1 MDPEI
6 DALKR
11 ELQTL
16 QASYEAGTVDA
27 DAYRQQRDTLE
38 KRIVERVMASAPP
51 VQRAP
56 RKLLA
61 GVAAAVLLVAVAGYA
76 WTGSPSA
83 MSPQAAAAAGPPGAD
98 QIAAMVGKLEQRLK
112 EQPGDAEGWSML
124 ARSYLVLERPADAVV
139 AYKQAVALRGDDA
152 SLLVDYADALA
163 VASGRKL
170 AGEPMALVDKA
181 LKIDP
186 NNLKALALAGSAAF
200 EQKDFAGAVRFWERL
215 AAAAPPGSDF
225 LSRVEAGIA
234 EARQLGGLPPPK
246 AVAAASAPAVA
257 AAVAAAGATVAGTVT
272 LAAGLRSQAAP
283 DDTVFVYA
291 RAAEGP
297 RMPLAIVRK
306 QVKDLPFDF
315 QLDDSSAMS
324 PATKLSAFPR
334 VVITA
339 RISKSGNAVPQ
350 AGDLAGQTD
359 AVALGARGLKIE
371 ISKPVN

>member
-11 ELQTL
+11 QLQTL

-27 DAYRQQRDTLE
+27 DAYRQERDTLE
-38 KRIVERVMASAPP
+38 KRIVERVMAGAPP

-61 GVAAAVLLVAVAGYA
+61 GVAAAVLVVAVAGYA
-76 WTGSPSA
+76 WTGSPNALSQ
-83 MSPQAAAAAGPPGAD
+83 QAVAGGPPGAD
-98 QIAAMVGKLEQRLK
+98 QIAAMIGKLEQRLK
-112 EQPGDAEGWSML
+112 EQPNDAEGWSML
-124 ARSYLVLERPADAVV
+124 ARSYLVLERPADAVT
-139 AYKQAVALRGDDA
+139 AYKRAVALRGDDPA
-152 SLLVDYADALA
+152 LLVDYADALA

-170 AGEPMALVDKA
+170 AGEPMALVNQA

-200 EQKDFAGAVRFWERL
+200 EQKDFAGAVRHWEHL

-234 EARQLGGLPPPK
+234 EARQLGGLPPAK
-246 AVAAASAPAVA
+246 VASAP
-257 AAVAAAGATVAGTVT
+257 AVAAAGATVAGTVT
-272 LAAGLRSQAAP
+272 LAASLRSQAAP

-350 AGDLAGQTD
+350 PGDLAGQTE